1 MNINQKVIAITGAGR
16 GLGRALALGLAAEGA
31 RIALLERD
39 GADVEAVAREIE
51 RSVPSAE
58 EPLALK
64 CDVTDEAAV
73 AEAVGAIDRR
83 WGRIDA
89 LVSNAGL
96 MLPTEKLRLL
106 NADIRDVRRVLDTN
120 LVAGFIVTKAF
131 APVMI
136 RGGSGRIIYM
146 SSMIGVQAG
155 LGLAPYG
162 ASKAGL
168 NLLANVA
175 HRELAG
181 QGIRTVALAPGLT
194 DTPGMRGTVEDG
206 YVERV
211 ASAYPGG
218 RVGRP
223 EDIVPFVRFLC
234 SDESMYLSGTLLPIR
249 PVTG

>member
-1 MNINQKVIAITGAGR
+1 MDIAEKVVAITGAGR
-16 GLGRALALGLAAEGA
+16 GLGRALALGLAAQGA
-31 RIALLERD
+31 RIALLERN
-39 GADVEAVAREIE
+39 GADAEAVAREITQG
-51 RSVPSAE
+51 VPGAP
-58 EPLALK
+58 EPLVLT
-64 CDVTDEAAV
+64 CDVTDEVAV
-73 AEAVGAIDRR
+73 VDAVEAIDRT

-96 MLPTEKLRLL
+96 MLPAERLHLL
-106 NADIRDVRRVLDTN
+106 NADMGDVRRVIDTN

-136 RGGSGRIIYM
+136 RNGGGRIIYV

-155 LGLAPYG
+155 PGLAPYG

-175 HRELAG
+175 HRELAD

-194 DTPGMRGTVEDG
+194 ETPGLRNSVDER
-206 YVERV
+206 YIERV

-218 RVGRP
+218 RVGQP
-223 EDIVPFVRFLC
+223 EDIVPFVSFLC
-234 SDESMYLSGTLLPIR
+234 SDESMHLSGVLLPIR

>member
-1 MNINQKVIAITGAGR
+1 MRST
-16 GLGRALALGLAAEGA
+16 RAPSRPCSANSVLAAEGA

-39 GADVEAVAREIE
+39 GADLAAVAREIE
-51 RSVPSAE
+51 QSVPSAE

-73 AEAVGAIDRR
+73 AEAVGAIDGR

-106 NADIRDVRRVLDTN
+106 HADIRDVRR
-120 LVAGFIVTKAF
+120 
-131 APVMI
+131 
-136 RGGSGRIIYM
+136 
-146 SSMIGVQAG
+146 
-155 LGLAPYG
+155 
-162 ASKAGL
+162 
-168 NLLANVA
+168 
-175 HRELAG
+175 
-181 QGIRTVALAPGLT
+181 LT

-206 YVERV
+206 YAERV

-234 SDESMYLSGTLLPIR
+234 ADESMHLSGTLLPIR